1 MVSFRPRFYPHYD
14 SFSMVDS
21 AADVDVASIT
31 SSTASTTADDL
42 SRHNESL
49 NESTSTKTIR
59 EQLQRILQQNAP
71 QKLKNIDSLL
81 SGQFLGNEQKLL
93 DLVRAKYNATDMSSV
108 NGTLRNSNTRNDA
121 SCGPPSKNSAP
132 SINSPP
138 SQNRGSWPPAKR
150 RRRKT
155 VLANRFLSKLH
166 FDHYSSFC
174 GSTISEY
181 YTEISFCPYDAKAF
195 KRLKKRDVKSRYV
208 GDEAREQLLSMIAQ
222 WRAKFDVTR
231 VPEFQTV
238 LDVLTT
244 DASLVISVTAV
255 HYERR
260 CLGRDEVDMDAFVI
274 NKRHFLR
281 VKDGK
286 RG

>member
-21 AADVDVASIT
+21 AADVDVAST
-31 SSTASTTADDL
+31 TLSTASTTADDP
-42 SRHNESL
+42 SRD

-59 EQLQRILQQNAP
+59 EQLQNILQLNAP
-71 QKLKNIDSLL
+71 EKLKNIDSLL

-132 SINSPP
+132 S
-138 SQNRGSWPPAKR
+138 QNRGSGAAAKR

-155 VLANRFLSKLH
+155 VLANRFLSRLH

-181 YTEISFCPYDAKAF
+181 YTEISFCPYDPKAF
-195 KRLKKRDVKSRYV
+195 QRLKKRDVKSRFV
-208 GDEAREQLLSMIAQ
+208 GDEARKQLLSMIAQ

-231 VPEFQTV
+231 VPEFQTL
-238 LDVLTT
+238 LDALTT

-260 CLGRDEVDMDAFVI
+260 CSGRDEVDMDAFVI

-286 RG
+286 RGG